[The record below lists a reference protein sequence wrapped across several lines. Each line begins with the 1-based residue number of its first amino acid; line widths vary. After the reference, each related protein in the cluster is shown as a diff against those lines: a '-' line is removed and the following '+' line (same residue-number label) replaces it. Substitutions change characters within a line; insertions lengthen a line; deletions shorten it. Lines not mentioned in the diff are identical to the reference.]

1 MFTGLLA
8 PKVMC
13 IFISCAG
20 FTKII
25 VMKQG
30 ILIIMALLIIVA
42 FGCSKAE
49 KADLVITGGVVF
61 TADSLNPYAEAVA
74 VRGNRILAVGT
85 DKEVRRHIDPASTKV
100 IDAAG
105 RAVLPGFNDAH
116 AHFGPVDPDYI
127 ELRYITDPS
136 VITQKV
142 RDQVAV
148 SQKGQLIYGGHWEHE
163 MFTTREWPTKELI
176 DAVSPENPVVLR
188 RTDGHSALVNS
199 YVLRNSGITSH
210 TPDPFGGEIM
220 RDPVTGEPTGILKES
235 AMALIKTGEVKVE
248 RTPEEEREREW
259 RGYLLALGQ
268 AAGYG
273 ITSIQ
278 IPGSADFD
286 MYDSIMA
293 AGKLTSRIDIG
304 GELTAD
310 PERLDRYETLRQK
323 YPVSGDWLR
332 FGYLKDFM
340 DGTLGSATAMMF
352 GPFDDEPEKTGLPQ
366 MSYEELEARV
376 LAADS
381 RGFQIGIHAIGPKA
395 NNWILN
401 AYEKAREVNGVRD
414 SRHRSEHAQIL
425 IEQDIPRFAALGV
438 IPSMQPTHC
447 ITDKR
452 FAEKRIGTER
462 SRWAYAW
469 KSLADSGAKLAFGTD
484 YSVEP
489 LNPMEGL
496 YAAVTRKDRKGE
508 EGDGWFPMEKLSM
521 EKAIEYYTLG
531 AAYSQFMEERKGMLR
546 EGYLADITILSEN
559 IFNTPEEMIMSVK
572 TDYTVTDGKIVYE
585 SK

>member
-1 MFTGLLA
+1 M
-8 PKVMC
+8 
-13 IFISCAG
+13 
-20 FTKII
+20 KI
-25 VMKQG
+25 VSMRQG
-30 ILIIMALLIIVA
+30 ILMIIALVLTA
-42 FGCSKAE
+42 ASGCTKAE
-49 KADLVITGGVVF
+49 KADLVITGGIVF
-61 TADSLNPYAEAVA
+61 TADSLNPRAEAVA
-74 VRGNRILAVGT
+74 VKGNRILAVGS
-85 DKEVRRHIDPASTKV
+85 DREIGRYVDPQATKV
-100 IDAAG
+100 IDARS

-127 ELRYITDPS
+127 ELRYVTDPS
-136 VITQKV
+136 VITNRVKE
-142 RDQVAV
+142 QVAR

-163 MFTTREWPTKELI
+163 MFTTREWPSKELI
-176 DAVSPENPVVLR
+176 DAVSPDNPVVLR

-199 YVLRNSGITSH
+199 YVLRQSGITRS

-220 RDPVTGEPTGILKES
+220 HDPVTGEPTGILKES
-235 AMALIKTGEVKVE
+235 AMSLIRTGAKDIE

-259 RGYLLALGQ
+259 SGYLLALKM
-268 AAGYG
+268 ATEYG

-293 AGKLTSRIDIG
+293 AGKLSCRIDIG

-310 PERLDRYETLRQK
+310 QARLDRYEALRQK
-323 YPVSGDWLR
+323 YPAQGDWIR

-352 GPFDDEPEKTGLPQ
+352 EPFADAPDRSGLPQ

-401 AYEKAREVNGVRD
+401 AYEKAREVNGIRD

-425 IEQDIPRFAALGV
+425 IEEDIPRFAGLGV
-438 IPSMQPTHC
+438 IASMQPTHC

-469 KSLADSGAKLAFGTD
+469 KSLADSGARLVFGTD

-496 YAAVTRKDRKGE
+496 YASVTRKDRKGE
-508 EGDGWFPMEKLSM
+508 EGDGWFPMEKITM

-531 AAYSQFMEERKGMLR
+531 AAYAQFMEDRKGMIR
-546 EGYLADITILSEN
+546 KGYLADITILSEN

-572 TDYTVTDGKIVYE
+572 SDYTIVDGKIAYE
-585 SK
+585 RQK

>member
-1 MFTGLLA
+1 M
-8 PKVMC
+8 P
-13 IFISCAG
+13 IFLSCTCFA
-20 FTKII
+20 KIV

-30 ILIIMALLIIVA
+30 IITVMVLMLIVA
-42 FGCSKAE
+42 QGCRKAE
-49 KADLVITGGVVF
+49 KADIVISGGKVY
-61 TADSLNPYAEAVA
+61 TADPLGLQAEAVA
-74 VRGNRILAVGT
+74 IRGNRIIAVGT
-85 DKEVRRHIDPASTKV
+85 EKEIGRYIDPEYTKV

-105 RAVLPGFNDAH
+105 RTVLPGFNDAH
-116 AHFGPVDPDYI
+116 AHFGPLDPDYI
-127 ELRYITDPS
+127 ELRYVTDPA
-136 VITQKV
+136 VITARVKE
-142 RDQVAV
+142 QVSR

-163 MFTTREWPTKELI
+163 MFTTHEWPSKELI
-176 DAVSPENPVVLR
+176 DPVSPENPVVLR

-199 YVLRNSGITSH
+199 YVLKESGITKN

-235 AMALIKTGEVKVE
+235 AMSLIKTGEIKVE
-248 RTPEEEREREW
+248 RTAEEEREREW
-259 RGYLLALGQ
+259 RGYLMALEM

-293 AGKLTSRIDIG
+293 HGKLTCRIDIG

-310 PERLDRYETLRQK
+310 PVRLDRYEQMRQK
-323 YPVSGDWLR
+323 YPSTGDWIR

-352 GPFDDEPEKTGLPQ
+352 EPFNDEPDKSGLPQ

-376 LAADS
+376 LAGDS

-425 IEQDIPRFAALGV
+425 IEEDIPRFGTLGV
-438 IPSMQPTHC
+438 IASMQPVHC

-452 FAEKRIGTER
+452 FAEKRIGTDR

-469 KSLADSGAKLAFGTD
+469 KSLADNGARLAFGTD

-496 YAAVTRKDRKGE
+496 YASVTRKDRKGE
-508 EGDGWFPMEKLSM
+508 EGEGWFPMEKITM

-531 AAYSQFMEERKGMLR
+531 AAYAQFMEDRKGMIR

-559 IFNTPEEMIMSVK
+559 IFDIPEEMIMSVK
-572 TDYTVTDGKIVYE
+572 ADYTVADGKIVFE
-585 SK
+585 REK

>member
-1 MFTGLLA
+1 
-8 PKVMC
+8 
-13 IFISCAG
+13 
-20 FTKII
+20 
-25 VMKQG
+25 MKQG
-30 ILIIMALLIIVA
+30 ILMIAVFISMA
-42 FGCSKAE
+42 FTGCSQPE
-49 KADLVITGGVVF
+49 KADLVITGGVVI
-61 TADSLNPYAEAVA
+61 TADSLSPHAEAIA
-74 VRGNRILAVGT
+74 VRGNRIVAVGT
-85 DKEVRRHIDPASTKV
+85 EKEISRYVDPQSTKM

-105 RAVLPGFNDAH
+105 RTVMPGFNDAH

-127 ELRYITDPS
+127 ELRYVTDPA

-142 RDQVAV
+142 LEQVER

-163 MFTTREWPTKELI
+163 MFTTRQWPAKELI
-176 DAVSPENPVVLR
+176 DAVSPDNPVVLR

-199 YVLRNSGITSH
+199 YVLKQSGITRK

-235 AMALIKTGEVKVE
+235 AMSLIRTGAVKVE
-248 RTPEEEREREW
+248 RTAAEEREREW
-259 RGYLLALGQ
+259 RGYLLALEQ

-293 AGKLTSRIDIG
+293 AGKLTCRLDIG

-310 PERLDRYETLRQK
+310 PARLDRYEALRQK
-323 YPVSGDWLR
+323 YPASGEWIR

-352 GPFDDEPEKTGLPQ
+352 EPFADEPGKSGLPQ
-366 MSYEELEARV
+366 MSYEELETRV

-401 AYEKAREVNGVRD
+401 AYEKARVVNGVRD

-425 IEQDIPRFAALGV
+425 TEQDIPRFAALGV

-496 YAAVTRKDRKGE
+496 YASVTRKDRKGE
-508 EGDGWFPMEKLSM
+508 EGDGWFPMEKITM

-531 AAYSQFMEERKGMLR
+531 AAYAQFMEDRKGMIR

-559 IFNTPEEMIMSVK
+559 IFNTPEKMIMSVK
-572 TDYTVTDGKIVYE
+572 ADYTIVDGKIVYE
-585 SK
+585 R

>member
-1 MFTGLLA
+1 MS
-8 PKVMC
+8 
-13 IFISCAG
+13 IFISCTG
-20 FTKII
+20 FMKI
-25 VMKQG
+25 VRMKQG
-30 ILIIMALLIIVA
+30 ILMIMALLIVISP
-42 FGCSKAE
+42 GCRQAE
-49 KADLVITGGVVF
+49 KADLVITGGKVF
-61 TADSLNPYAEAVA
+61 TADPSALQAEAVA
-74 VRGNRILAVGT
+74 IKGNRILAVGT
-85 DKEVRRHIDPASTKV
+85 AKEISRHIDPAVTKV

-105 RAVLPGFNDAH
+105 RAVIPGFNDAH
-116 AHFGPVDPDYI
+116 AHFGPLDPDYI
-127 ELRYITDPS
+127 ELRYTTDPS
-136 VITQKV
+136 VITSKV
-142 RDQVAV
+142 KEQAGRV
-148 SQKGQLIYGGHWEHE
+148 QKGELIYGGHWEHE
-163 MFTTREWPTKELI
+163 MFSTREWPAKELI
-176 DAVSPENPVVLR
+176 DAVSPDNPVVLR

-199 YVLRNSGITSH
+199 FVLKQSGITKA

-235 AMALIKTGEVKVE
+235 AMSLIRTGAIKVE
-248 RTPEEEREREW
+248 RTEQEEREREW
-259 RGYLLALGQ
+259 TGFLLALQ
-268 AAGYG
+268 MAAESG

-278 IPGSADFD
+278 IPGNADFD

-293 AGKLTSRIDIG
+293 QGRLTCRLDIG
-304 GELTAD
+304 GELTSD
-310 PERLDRYETLRQK
+310 PVRLDKYEEMRNK
-323 YPVSGDWLR
+323 YPASGDWIR

-352 GPFDDEPEKTGLPQ
+352 EPFADEPDKTGLPQ

-401 AYEKAREVNGVRD
+401 AYEKARDVNGVRD

-425 IEQDIPRFAALGV
+425 IEEDIPRFAALGV

-489 LNPMEGL
+489 INPMEGL
-496 YAAVTRKDRKGE
+496 YASVTRKDRKGE
-508 EGDGWFPMEKLSM
+508 EGEGWFPMEKITM

-531 AAYSQFMEERKGMLR
+531 AAYSQFMEDRKGILK
-546 EGYLADITILSEN
+546 EGYLADIIILSED
-559 IFNTPEEMIMSVK
+559 IFNIPEEMIMSVK
-572 TDYTVTDGKIVYE
+572 ADYTVIDGKIVFE
-585 SK
+585 RKK

>member
-1 MFTGLLA
+1 MS
-8 PKVMC
+8 
-13 IFISCAG
+13 IFLTCSR

-25 VMKQG
+25 VMKPG
-30 ILIIMALLIIVA
+30 IFMIMALVMIVA
-42 FGCSKAE
+42 YGCSKND
-49 KADLVITGGVVF
+49 KADIVITGGAVF
-61 TADSLNPYAEAVA
+61 TADKENLHAEAVA
-74 VRGNRILAVGT
+74 VKGNRILAVGT
-85 DKEVRRHIDPASTKV
+85 VKEVQKYVDPSFTRV

-105 RAVLPGFNDAH
+105 RAVIPGFNDAH

-127 ELRYITDPS
+127 ELRYVTDPG

-142 RDQVAV
+142 REQVAR
-148 SQKGQLIYGGHWEHE
+148 SRKGQLVYGGHWEHE
-163 MFTTREWPTKELI
+163 MFTTGEWPAKELI
-176 DAVSPENPVVLR
+176 DDVSPENPVVLR

-199 YVLRNSGITSH
+199 YVLKNSGITRI

-235 AMALIKTGEVKVE
+235 AMSLIRTGEVKVE
-248 RTPEEEREREW
+248 HTAGEEREREW
-259 RGYLLALGQ
+259 RGYLLALEQ

-278 IPGSADFD
+278 IPGSADFA
-286 MYDSIMA
+286 MYDSIKA
-293 AGKLTSRIDIG
+293 LGKLSCRIDIG

-310 PERLDRYETLRQK
+310 PDRLQGYEALRQK
-323 YPVSGDWLR
+323 YPASGDWLR

-352 GPFDDEPEKTGLPQ
+352 EPFDDEPDKTGLPQ

-401 AYEKAREVNGVRD
+401 AYEKAQEINGVRD

-425 IEQDIPRFAALGV
+425 IQQDVPRFAALGV

-462 SRWAYAW
+462 SRYAYAW
-469 KSLADSGAKLAFGTD
+469 KSLADSGARLAFGTD

-496 YAAVTRKDRKGE
+496 YASVTRKDRKGE
-508 EGDGWFPMEKLSM
+508 EGDGWFPQERITMEQ
-521 EKAIEYYTLG
+521 AVEYYTLG
-531 AAYSQFMEERKGMLR
+531 AAYAQFMEDRKGMIR
-546 EGYLADITILSEN
+546 KGYLADITILSEN

-572 TDYTVTDGKIVYE
+572 TDYTIVDGKIVYE
-585 SK
+585 RKK

>member
-1 MFTGLLA
+1 MSAVFISMAFTG
-8 PKVMC
+8 
-13 IFISCAG
+13 
-20 FTKII
+20 
-25 VMKQG
+25 
-30 ILIIMALLIIVA
+30 
-42 FGCSKAE
+42 CSQPE
-49 KADLVITGGVVF
+49 KADLVITGGVVI
-61 TADSLNPYAEAVA
+61 TADSLSPHAEAIA
-74 VRGNRILAVGT
+74 VRGNRIVAVGT
-85 DKEVRRHIDPASTKV
+85 EKEISRYVDPQSTKV

-105 RAVLPGFNDAH
+105 RTVMPGFNDAH

-127 ELRYITDPS
+127 ELRYVTDPA

-142 RDQVAV
+142 LEQVER

-163 MFTTREWPTKELI
+163 MFTTRQWPAKELI
-176 DAVSPENPVVLR
+176 DAVSPDNPVVLR

-199 YVLRNSGITSH
+199 YVLKQSGITRK

-235 AMALIKTGEVKVE
+235 AMSLIRTGAVKVE
-248 RTPEEEREREW
+248 RTADEEREREW
-259 RGYLLALGQ
+259 RGYLLALEQ

-293 AGKLTSRIDIG
+293 AGKLTCRLDIG

-310 PERLDRYETLRQK
+310 PARLDRYDALRQK
-323 YPVSGDWLR
+323 YPASGDWIR

-352 GPFDDEPEKTGLPQ
+352 EPFADEPGKSGLPQ
-366 MSYEELEARV
+366 MSYEELETRV

-401 AYEKAREVNGVRD
+401 AYEKARVVNGVRD

-425 IEQDIPRFAALGV
+425 TEQDIPRFAALGV

-469 KSLADSGAKLAFGTD
+469 KSLEDSGAKLAFGTD

-496 YAAVTRKDRKGE
+496 YASVTRKDRKGE
-508 EGDGWFPMEKLSM
+508 EGDGWFPMEKITM

-531 AAYSQFMEERKGMLR
+531 AAYAQFMEDRKGKIR

-559 IFNTPEEMIMSVK
+559 IFNTPEKMIMSVK
-572 TDYTVTDGKIVYE
+572 ADYTIVDGKIVYE
-585 SK
+585 RNQ

>member
-1 MFTGLLA
+1 
-8 PKVMC
+8 
-13 IFISCAG
+13 
-20 FTKII
+20 
-25 VMKQG
+25 MKKG
-30 ILIIMALLIIVA
+30 ILMILTLILVVVP
-42 FGCSKAE
+42 GCRKAE
-49 KADLVITGGVVF
+49 KADLVITGGTVF
-61 TADSLNPYAEAVA
+61 TADSLNRRAEAVA
-74 VRGNRILAVGT
+74 VKGNRVIAVAT
-85 DKEVRRHIDPASTKV
+85 DREIRRYIDPSLTRV

-105 RAVLPGFNDAH
+105 RAVIPGFNDAH
-116 AHFGPVDPDYI
+116 AHFGPADPDYI
-127 ELRYITDPS
+127 ELRYVTDPS
-136 VITQKV
+136 VITSRVKE
-142 RDQVAV
+142 QVAR

-163 MFTTREWPTKELI
+163 MFTTRDWPAKELI
-176 DAVSPENPVVLR
+176 DAVSPDNPVVLR

-199 YVLRNSGITSH
+199 YVLRQSGITRS

-220 RDPVTGEPTGILKES
+220 HDPVTGEPTGILKES
-235 AMALIKTGEVKVE
+235 AMALIRTGATDVV
-248 RTPEEEREREW
+248 RTPEEEREKEW
-259 RGYLLALGQ
+259 NSYLLALKM
-268 AAGYG
+268 ASEYG

-293 AGKLTSRIDIG
+293 AGKLTCRIDIG

-310 PERLDRYETLRQK
+310 PARLDSYEALRQK
-323 YPVSGDWLR
+323 YPSEGDWIR

-352 GPFDDEPEKTGLPQ
+352 EPFTDEPGRSGLPQ

-401 AYEKAREVNGVRD
+401 AYEKARKVNGIRD

-425 IEQDIPRFAALGV
+425 IDEDIPRFPGLGV
-438 IPSMQPTHC
+438 IASMQPTHC

-508 EGDGWFPMEKLSM
+508 EGEGWFPMEKITM

-531 AAYSQFMEERKGMLR
+531 AAYAQFMEDRKGMIR

-572 TDYTVTDGKIVYE
+572 SDYTIVDGKIVYE
-585 SK
+585 RKK

>member
-1 MFTGLLA
+1 M
-8 PKVMC
+8 P
-13 IFISCAG
+13 IFLSCTCFA
-20 FTKII
+20 KIV

-30 ILIIMALLIIVA
+30 IITVMVLMLIVA
-42 FGCSKAE
+42 QGCRKAE
-49 KADLVITGGVVF
+49 KADIVISGGKVY
-61 TADSLNPYAEAVA
+61 TADPLGLQAEAVA
-74 VRGNRILAVGT
+74 IRGNRIIAVGT
-85 DKEVRRHIDPASTKV
+85 EKEIGRYIDPEYTKV

-105 RAVLPGFNDAH
+105 RTVLPGFNDAH
-116 AHFGPVDPDYI
+116 AHFGPLDPDYI
-127 ELRYITDPS
+127 ELRYVTDPA
-136 VITQKV
+136 VITARVKE
-142 RDQVAV
+142 QVSR

-163 MFTTREWPTKELI
+163 MFTTHEWPSKELI
-176 DAVSPENPVVLR
+176 DPVSPENPVVLR

-199 YVLRNSGITSH
+199 YVLKESGITKN

-235 AMALIKTGEVKVE
+235 AMSLIKTGEIKVE
-248 RTPEEEREREW
+248 RTAEEEREREW
-259 RGYLLALGQ
+259 RGYLMALEM

-293 AGKLTSRIDIG
+293 HGKLTCRIDIG

-310 PERLDRYETLRQK
+310 PVRLDRYEQMRQK
-323 YPVSGDWLR
+323 YPSTGDWIR

-352 GPFDDEPEKTGLPQ
+352 EPFNDEPDKSGLPQ

-376 LAADS
+376 LAGDS

-425 IEQDIPRFAALGV
+425 IEEDIPRFGSLGV
-438 IPSMQPTHC
+438 IASMQPVHC

-452 FAEKRIGTER
+452 FAEKRIGTDR

-469 KSLADSGAKLAFGTD
+469 KSLADNGARLAFGTD

-496 YAAVTRKDRKGE
+496 YASVTRKDRKGE
-508 EGDGWFPMEKLSM
+508 EGEGWFPMEKITM

-531 AAYSQFMEERKGMLR
+531 AAYAQFMEDRKGMIR

-559 IFNTPEEMIMSVK
+559 IFDIPEEMIMSVK
-572 TDYTVTDGKIVYE
+572 ADYTVADGKIVFE
-585 SK
+585 REK

>member
-1 MFTGLLA
+1 MS
-8 PKVMC
+8 
-13 IFISCAG
+13 IFISCTG
-20 FTKII
+20 FMKI
-25 VMKQG
+25 VLMKQG
-30 ILIIMALLIIVA
+30 ILIIMALLMVIA
-42 FGCSKAE
+42 PGCRQAE
-49 KADLVITGGVVF
+49 KADLVITGGKVF
-61 TADSLNPYAEAVA
+61 TADSEGLYAGAVA
-74 VRGNRILAVGT
+74 VKGNRILAVGT
-85 DKEVRRHIDPASTKV
+85 VKEISRHIDPAVTKV

-105 RAVLPGFNDAH
+105 RAVIPGFNDAH
-116 AHFGPVDPDYI
+116 AHFGPLDPDYI
-127 ELRYITDPS
+127 ELRYTTDPS
-136 VITQKV
+136 VITAKV
-142 RDQVAV
+142 KEQAGRV
-148 SQKGQLIYGGHWEHE
+148 QKGELIYGGHWEHE
-163 MFTTREWPTKELI
+163 MFSTREWPTKELI
-176 DAVSPENPVVLR
+176 DAVSPDNPVVLR

-199 YVLRNSGITSH
+199 FVLKQSGITK
-210 TPDPFGGEIM
+210 TTADPFGGEIM

-235 AMALIKTGEVKVE
+235 AMSLIRTGAIKVE
-248 RTPEEEREREW
+248 RTEQEEREREW
-259 RGYLLALGQ
+259 TGYLMALQ
-268 AAGYG
+268 MAAESG

-293 AGKLTSRIDIG
+293 QGRLTCRIDIG
-304 GELTAD
+304 GELTSD
-310 PERLDRYETLRQK
+310 PDRLSRYEEIKNK
-323 YPVSGDWLR
+323 YPASGDWIR

-352 GPFDDEPEKTGLPQ
+352 EPFADEPDKTGLPQ

-401 AYEKAREVNGVRD
+401 AYEKARDVNGVRD

-425 IEQDIPRFAALGV
+425 TEEDIPRFSALGV
-438 IPSMQPTHC
+438 IPSMQPVHC

-489 LNPMEGL
+489 INPMEGL
-496 YAAVTRKDRKGE
+496 YASVTRKDRKGE
-508 EGDGWFPMEKLSM
+508 EGEGWFPMEKITM

-531 AAYSQFMEERKGMLR
+531 AAYSQFMEERKGKLK
-546 EGYLADITILSEN
+546 EGYLADITILSED
-559 IFNTPEEMIMSVK
+559 IFNSPEEMIMSVK
-572 TDYTVTDGKIVYE
+572 ADYTVVDGKIVFE
-585 SK
+585 RKK